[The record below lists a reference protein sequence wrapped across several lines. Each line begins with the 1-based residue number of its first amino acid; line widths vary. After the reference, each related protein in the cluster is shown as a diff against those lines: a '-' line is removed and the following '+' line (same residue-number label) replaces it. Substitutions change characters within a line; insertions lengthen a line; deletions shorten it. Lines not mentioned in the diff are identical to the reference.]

1 MTEDQR
7 EIIYELTRDDAVR
20 LIEARDIGTWKC
32 ICRNIQELARSGAS
46 LPVNVFQ
53 FYTAVSWDFSSK
65 KYVVMEV
72 QPVQCAAH

>member
-1 MTEDQR
+1 MNDEKR
-7 EIIYELTRDDAVR
+7 ALIYELTRDDAVR

-53 FYTAVSWDFSSK
+53 FYTAVSWDFGSK
-65 KYVVMEV
+65 KYVVMKV
-72 QPVQCAAH
+72 QPVQSAAH